1 MVERILR
8 VPQLGPRRAAAAA
21 SDAPLALAVD
31 GASHELPSRHD
42 CLHIETAGG
51 LAEYRIEP
59 ATASAALDACL
70 IELLPVAA

>member
-8 VPQLGPRRAAAAA
+8 VPQLGPRRAAPA

-31 GASHELPSRHD
+31 GARHELPSRHD

-70 IELLPVAA
+70 IELPVAA

>member
-1 MVERILR
+1 MT
-8 VPQLGPRRAAAAA
+8 A
-21 SDAPLALAVD
+21 
-31 GASHELPSRHD
+31 
-42 CLHIETAGG
+42 CIETAGG